1 MDFYKT
7 NVVANYMVI
16 SSINTTLNVI
26 TLSNPFGSIP
36 FDNRKTPF
44 SLLANPPT
52 ETIDSYAYDYKWI
65 IFGAVYRV
73 VFSSTNPL
81 TGNFSEN
88 VVYYVRATG
97 SYTCKVYLNV
107 NDAFNET
114 NAIALAG
121 SIAAGD
127 RMNFLFK
134 NNYYVNPC
142 KDFATP
148 HQCCPALPPI
158 NTQDVFTGCTVTF
171 KNRQIDCYLEFFGG
185 QLYGSHHLGPSNGN
199 KVLFY
204 GKITDFVNSLGHTV
218 SLICLVQ
225 ITKVNLET
233 KIEIEI
239 QIPYYSVSGVYYSDT
254 YSVFT
259 KANTTHANFTAIG
272 TVTGDSFQSATTA
285 DYNFNHTGNI
295 NQTAKLKLISAAFV
309 SGNLLPTKFGVGDI
323 NELLT
328 FNPDTRC
335 YESELKNYYNI
346 PGRLTVPLTTF
357 YPPDDGFKFVL
368 ANYPITLN
376 YEKRYFY
383 GRCEFYDFGNNNIS
397 DYITY
402 QSIAFPNWEYLFQKK
417 IIDSISAYDFYA
429 HVEIT
434 SSPYVYYYSRTAI
447 AVQYSRSKNAK
458 TSSLNYSSEIE
469 PFYKSSDFYI
479 GSTEPGSFFSTY
491 KLT

>member
-1 MDFYKT
+1 
-7 NVVANYMVI
+7 MVI

-148 HQCCPALPPI
+148 HQCCPELPSI

-171 KNRQIDCYLEFFGG
+171 KNRQIDCYLEAYNGYISAGF
-185 QLYGSHHLGPSNGN
+185 YHLGATNEN
-199 KVLFY
+199 NVLFY
-204 GKITDFVNSLGHTV
+204 GKITDFINNLGHTV
-218 SLICLVQ
+218 NLICYVQ
-225 ITKVNLET
+225 ITKIDLET
-233 KIEIEI
+233 RIRIEI
-239 QIPYYSVSGVYYSDT
+239 QIPYYSVSGVFYSDT

-259 KANTTHANFTAIG
+259 KANTTHANFTTTG
-272 TVTGDSFQSATTA
+272 TLTGDSFQGATVV

-295 NQTAKLKLISAAFV
+295 SQTARLKLISAAF
-309 SGNLLPTKFGVGDI
+309 SNGTTATIAPWYINPILNTKFGIGDI
-323 NELLT
+323 DEILT

-357 YPPDDGFKFVL
+357 YPPNDGFKFVL
-368 ANYPITLN
+368 GNLKLYDGYNGNY
-376 YEKRYFY
+376 YY
-383 GRCEFYDFGNNNIS
+383 GMPQIYGADNL
-397 DYITY
+397 
-402 QSIAFPNWEYLFQKK
+402 IAVYPNWEIITQQK
-417 IIDSISAYDFYA
+417 IINSINEYDFYA
-429 HVEIT
+429 HGEIVSLPSYIT
-434 SSPYVYYYSRTAI
+434 GIRKIT
-447 AVQYSRSKNAK
+447 VQYSRSKNAK
-458 TSSLNYSSEIE
+458 TSSLNFSSEIE
-469 PFYKSSDFYI
+469 HFYKSSDFYI